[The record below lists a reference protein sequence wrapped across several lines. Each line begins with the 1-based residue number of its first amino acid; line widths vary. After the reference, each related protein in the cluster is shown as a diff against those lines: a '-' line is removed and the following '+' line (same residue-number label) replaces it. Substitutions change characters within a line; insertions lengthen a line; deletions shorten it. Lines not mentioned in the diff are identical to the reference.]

1 MTDLP
6 SSAPTP
12 GALRMR
18 RCRTRRQKGMRVV
31 ALEIHDSE
39 IEMLVRKGYLAAEH
53 RDDLGAIIRAFYA
66 VFDRIFADPRR

>member
-39 IEMLVRKGYLAAEH
+39 IEMLVRWGFLPAER
-53 RDDLGAIIRAFYA
+53 RDDVAAIKAAFYG
-66 VFDRIFADPRR
+66 VFARIFADPRR